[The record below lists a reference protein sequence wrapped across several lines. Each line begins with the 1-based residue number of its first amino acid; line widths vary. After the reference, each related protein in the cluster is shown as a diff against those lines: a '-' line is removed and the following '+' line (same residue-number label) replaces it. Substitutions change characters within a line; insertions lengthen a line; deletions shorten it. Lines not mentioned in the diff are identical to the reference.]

1 MRILIVDD
9 SVAMR
14 RMEKNILSDLGF
26 TDVSEAADGLEAL
39 QLLAAERFEMVLM
52 DWKMP
57 VLSGLETLKQI
68 KTNPDLE
75 ALPVIMVTSESQ
87 KPKILEAIKAGAAN
101 YIIKPFD
108 APLLKEKL
116 GPFLKKAAV

>member
-1 MRILIVDD
+1 MKILIVDD

-14 RMEKNILSDLGF
+14 RMEKNILAQLGYSD
-26 TDVSEAADGLEAL
+26 VQEAGDGLEAL
-39 QLLAAERFEMVLM
+39 RMVAGDRFDMILM

-57 VLSGLETLKQI
+57 VLSGLETLKQM
-68 KTNPDLE
+68 KSNPDLE
-75 ALPVIMVTSESQ
+75 AVPVIMVTSESQ

-108 APLLKEKL
+108 GALLKEKL
-116 GPFLKKAAV
+116 EPFFKKHAA